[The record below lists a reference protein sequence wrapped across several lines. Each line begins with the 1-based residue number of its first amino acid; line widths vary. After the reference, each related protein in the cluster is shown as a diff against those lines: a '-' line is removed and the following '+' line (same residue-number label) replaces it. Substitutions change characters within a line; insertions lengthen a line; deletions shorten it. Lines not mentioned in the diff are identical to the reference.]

1 MTHAERSQPFAPNP
15 DLQERCM
22 RYLLRCMG
30 EDPQREG
37 LVDTPRRWLKAM
49 GEFLSGSGT
58 DPAKVLG
65 TAFTEPYSD
74 TIWVRGIRFT
84 SLCEHHLLPFTGTCV
99 VGYVPSGKVVGLSKI
114 PRLVQVYAKRLQLQ
128 EQLTRQVAETM
139 LYATGCHGVG
149 VAMRAHHSCMGCR
162 GVQQPDAEM
171 VTSTVLGAVRGDT
184 AWREH
189 MMHML

>member
-1 MTHAERSQPFAPNP
+1 MQ
-15 DLQERCM
+15 
-22 RYLLRCMG
+22 YLLRCMG
-30 EDPQREG
+30 EDPSREG

-49 GEFLSGSGT
+49 GEFLHGNGT
-58 DPAKVLG
+58 DPYKVLG
-65 TAFTEPYSD
+65 TTFAEPYND

-99 VGYVPSGKVVGLSKI
+99 LGYIPSGRVVGLSKI
-114 PRLVQVYAKRLQLQ
+114 PRLVQCYAKRLQLQ

-139 LYATGCHGVG
+139 QSATGCHAVG

-171 VTSTVLGAVRGDT
+171 VTSTVLGTVRGDT
-184 AWREH
+184 AWRAH
-189 MMHML
+189 LMQLL